1 MQPRTTRV
9 LIVDDSALIRRVL
22 SMGLSSDPEIDVI
35 ATANSAEAAWEVMRR
50 DRPDVITLDV
60 EMPGVDG
67 LTFLR
72 HYLPSMPIPAVMIS
86 SLTRD
91 GADVSMRALEAGAVD
106 VISKP
111 SLGLVAGLP
120 TIMTDICARVR
131 AAAGARV
138 ATGRTRH
145 ALPVTP
151 ASLPPEPRPEPRSE
165 PRPEPRP
172 EPRAEQPAAPAT
184 PPAIPHVPRHARPGA
199 TRAEMP
205 ATPVPAPQPRHMGGP
220 TLLCIGSS
228 TGGVQALSTI
238 LPCFPSET
246 PPILIVQH
254 MPEGFTGPFA
264 SRLDTICA
272 MSVRE
277 AQDGDTAQPGQILVA
292 PGGTRH
298 MTVERHGRGYRVA
311 LRPGDPVC
319 FSRPSVDVLF
329 HSVALAAG
337 SQAIGAILTG
347 MGRDG
352 ATGLLAIRNAGGA
365 TLAQDEESSVVYG
378 MPMAARDLGAA
389 QSILPLEQIPAR
401 MLQAVTAPHAARV

>member
-1 MQPRTTRV
+1 MQSRTTRV
-9 LIVDDSALIRRVL
+9 LIVDDSAMIRRVL
-22 SMGLSSDPEIDVI
+22 SMGLSADPEIEVI
-35 ATANSAEAAWEVMRR
+35 GTASSAEAAWEVMRR

-72 HYLPSMPIPAVMIS
+72 HYLPSMPIPTVMIS

-91 GADVSMRALEAGAVD
+91 GAEISMRALEAGAVD

-111 SLGLVAGLP
+111 SLGLAAGLP
-120 TIMTDICARVR
+120 TIMTDICTRVR
-131 AAAGARV
+131 AASAARV

-151 ASLPPEPRPEPRSE
+151 ASLPEPP
-165 PRPEPRP
+165 
-172 EPRAEQPAAPAT
+172 PAAAT
-184 PPAIPHVPRHARPGA
+184 PSIPRHARPGA
-199 TRAEMP
+199 PRSAAAEI
-205 ATPVPAPQPRHMGGP
+205 PAPAAKPRHTGGP

-238 LPCFPSET
+238 LPCFPPET

-272 MSVRE
+272 MAVRE
-277 AQDGDTAQPGQILVA
+277 AQDGDTVQPGQILVA

-298 MTVERHGRGYRVA
+298 MTVERQGRGYRIA

-329 HSVALAAG
+329 HSVAHAAG
-337 SQAIGAILTG
+337 TQAIGAILTG

-352 ATGLLAIRNAGGA
+352 AAGLLAIRNAGGA

-378 MPMAARDLGAA
+378 MPMAARDMGAA

>member
-1 MQPRTTRV
+1 MQSRPTRV
-9 LIVDDSALIRRVL
+9 LIVDDSAMIRRVL
-22 SMGLSSDPEIDVI
+22 SLGLSTDPAIEVI
-35 ATANSAEAAWEVMRR
+35 ATASSAEAAWDVMRR
-50 DRPDVITLDV
+50 DRPDVVTLDV

-72 HYLPSMPIPAVMIS
+72 HYLPSMPIPTVMIS

-91 GADVSMRALEAGAVD
+91 GAEISMKAMEAGAVD

-111 SLGLVAGLP
+111 SLGLAAGLP
-120 TIMTDICARVR
+120 GIMTDICARVR

-151 ASLPPEPRPEPRSE
+151 AILPPD
-165 PRPEPRP
+165 
-172 EPRAEQPAAPAT
+172 AGPAAPA
-184 PPAIPHVPRHARPGA
+184 PPDPR
-199 TRAEMP
+199 
-205 ATPVPAPQPRHMGGP
+205 PQPRPVARPPRPAPLAPAVAPPLAQPRRGGGGP
-220 TLLCIGSS
+220 ALLCIGSS
-228 TGGVQALSTI
+228 TGGVQALTTI
-238 LPCFPSET
+238 LPCFPPET
-246 PPILIVQH
+246 PPILVVQH
-254 MPEGFTGPFA
+254 MPEGFTRPFA
-264 SRLDTICA
+264 ARLDTICP

-277 AQDGDTAQPGQILVA
+277 AQDGDPVHPGQILIA

-298 MTVERHGRGYRVA
+298 MVVERAGRGYRIA
-311 LRPGDPVC
+311 LRAGDPVC

-329 HSVALAAG
+329 HSVAHLAG
-337 SQAIGAILTG
+337 SKAIGAILTG

-352 ATGLLAIRNAGGA
+352 AAGLLAIRSAGGA
-365 TLAQDEESSVVYG
+365 TVAQDEESSVVYG

-401 MLQAVTAPHAARV
+401 MLQALSAPHAARV

>member
-1 MQPRTTRV
+1 MQTRSTRV
-9 LIVDDSALIRRVL
+9 LIVDDSAMIRRVL
-22 SMGLSSDPEIDVI
+22 SLGLAADPQIEVI
-35 ATANSAEAAWEVMRR
+35 GTASSAEAAWEVMHR
-50 DRPDVITLDV
+50 DRPDVVTLDV

-72 HYLPSMPIPAVMIS
+72 HYLPSMPIPTVMIS

-91 GADVSMRALEAGAVD
+91 GAEISMKALEAGAVD

-111 SLGLVAGLP
+111 SLGVAAGLP
-120 TIMTDICARVR
+120 AIMADICARVR

-151 ASLPPEPRPEPRSE
+151 ASLSADPP
-165 PRPEPRP
+165 
-172 EPRAEQPAAPAT
+172 AAAPA
-184 PPAIPHVPRHARPGA
+184 PHVSRHARPGA
-199 TRAEMP
+199 RAASTGETAP
-205 ATPVPAPQPRHMGGP
+205 KVPPLSAPAPRRGSGP

-228 TGGVQALSTI
+228 TGGVQALTTI
-238 LPCFPSET
+238 LPCFPTET

-264 SRLDTICA
+264 NRLDAICP

-277 AQDGDTAQPGQILVA
+277 AQDGDVLQPGQILVA
-292 PGGTRH
+292 PGGARH
-298 MTVERHGRGYRVA
+298 MVVQRHGRGYSVS
-311 LRPGDPVC
+311 LRDGDPVC

-329 HSVALAAG
+329 QSVAEVAG
-337 SQAIGAILTG
+337 TQAVGAILTG

-378 MPMAARDLGAA
+378 MPMAARELGAA

-401 MLQAVTAPHAARV
+401 MLQAVSAPHAARV

>member
-1 MQPRTTRV
+1 MQTRTTRV
-9 LIVDDSALIRRVL
+9 LIVDDSAMIRRVL
-22 SMGLSSDPEIDVI
+22 SMGLSADPDIDVI
-35 ATANSAEAAWEVMRR
+35 ATASSADAAWEVMRR
-50 DRPDVITLDV
+50 DRPDVVTLDV

-72 HYLPSMPIPAVMIS
+72 HYLPSMPIPTVMIS

-91 GADVSMRALEAGAVD
+91 GADISMRALEAGAVD

-111 SLGLVAGLP
+111 SLGLAAGLP

-138 ATGRTRH
+138 ATGRNRH

-151 ASLPPEPRPEPRSE
+151 ASLPTE

-172 EPRAEQPAAPAT
+172 EPRADLPVAPAAPAPAT
-184 PPAIPHVPRHARPGA
+184 PHIPRHARPGA
-199 TRAEMP
+199 TRAEAP
-205 ATPVPAPQPRHMGGP
+205 AIPVPAPQPRRTGGP

-228 TGGVQALSTI
+228 TGGVQALTTI
-238 LPCFPSET
+238 LPCFPPET

-277 AQDGDTAQPGQILVA
+277 AQDGDTVQPGQILVA

-298 MTVERHGRGYRVA
+298 MAIERAGRGYRVI
-311 LRPGDPVC
+311 LRDGDPVC

-337 SQAIGAILTG
+337 TQAIGAILTG

-352 ATGLLAIRNAGGA
+352 AAGLLAIRNAGGA